1 MRFQDKAAVVTG
13 ASMGIGKAA
22 AVAFAR
28 EGAKVAIVD
37 VDRAHGEAA
46 AQEIQSGG
54 GEARYVSADVS
65 KAGEVGALVDEVLDA
80 WGRLDILVNNA
91 GIYVQGDAAETSL
104 EDWERILAV
113 NLTGP
118 FLCTQYA
125 IPAMLRNGGGVIVN
139 VASEAGLVGIKGQ
152 VAYNVSK
159 GGLIA
164 LTRSC
169 AVDLAA
175 SGIRVNSVCPGTTFT
190 PLVEA
195 AVNRADDPAQAR
207 RHLEEI
213 RPLNRLGTPEEIA
226 TAILYLA
233 SDEAGYATGSILSI
247 DGGYTTQ

>member
-1 MRFQDKAAVVTG
+1 MRFQGKVAVVTG

-28 EGAKVAIVD
+28 EGANVAIVD
-37 VDRAHGEAA
+37 IDQAHGEAVA
-46 AQEIQSGG
+46 NEIESNGS
-54 GEARYVSADVS
+54 EALFISADVS
-65 KAGEVGALVDEVLDA
+65 KAGEVSALVDKVMDQ
-80 WGRLDILVNNA
+80 WGRLDVLVNNA
-91 GIYVQGDAAETSL
+91 GIYVQGDATETSL

-113 NLTGP
+113 NLTSP

-125 IPAMLRNGGGVIVN
+125 IPAMRQSGGGVIVN

-169 AVDLAA
+169 AVDLAD

-226 TAILYLA
+226 SAILYLA

-247 DGGYTTQ
+247 DGGYTAQ